1 VSEQRLTYRF
11 GPLERRGLLGPF
23 RLSQVTPVAL
33 AAISAVV
40 VVDAEPRAAGLVA
53 AFALIGAALTA
64 ALIPLGGGTLAEW
77 TPVGTRYALRRRT
90 GKTRFRSPLPTSGFR
105 TSGSGP
111 EMAKLPS
118 ALTGVTLLDIPYRQR
133 QLGVLA
139 DEGRRLLTA
148 ALACRVSAFD
158 LLDRAAQERRLAQWG
173 AVLRASSGTEIR
185 RLQWIERTMPAD
197 GDELTRWLHD
207 GRGPDAPSRGSA
219 LVESY
224 LELIGATSLVMH
236 EHEIL
241 VALQVEAAR
250 IRGDA
255 HAVLIEQTT
264 QLARNLQDAQ
274 IGVLGALSAG
284 QLAHVIRTAF
294 DPYVHAELPHLGRG
308 HDGLAP
314 AQAAPLASDEHWDHL
329 HADGAYHATYWI
341 SGWPRIDVGPMFM
354 NALLGP
360 AGPVRTVAVCF
371 EPIAPERSTREV
383 EAALT
388 RDRADRE
395 LRRRFGQ
402 AETARHRLA
411 QHAAE
416 VREAELAAGHGEVR
430 FSGYVTVSGRDMDEL
445 RHAAATTL
453 QHASRAHLELQ
464 RLYGAQ
470 SEAFTFTLPLARGL
484 R

>member
-1 VSEQRLTYRF
+1 
-11 GPLERRGLLGPF
+11 
-23 RLSQVTPVAL
+23 
-33 AAISAVV
+33 
-40 VVDAEPRAAGLVA
+40 
-53 AFALIGAALTA
+53 
-64 ALIPLGGGTLAEW
+64 
-77 TPVGTRYALRRRT
+77 
-90 GKTRFRSPLPTSGFR
+90 
-105 TSGSGP
+105 
-111 EMAKLPS
+111 
-118 ALTGVTLLDIPYRQR
+118 
-133 QLGVLA
+133 
-139 DEGRRLLTA
+139 
-148 ALACRVSAFD
+148 
-158 LLDRAAQERRLAQWG
+158 
-173 AVLRASSGTEIR
+173 
-185 RLQWIERTMPAD
+185 
-197 GDELTRWLHD
+197 
-207 GRGPDAPSRGSA
+207 

-224 LELIGATSLVMH
+224 LELIGATTLVMH

-241 VALQVEAAR
+241 VALQVDASR

-255 HAVLIEQTT
+255 HAVLIEQTM

-274 IGVLGALSAG
+274 IGVLGALGPG
-284 QLAHVIRTAF
+284 QLAQVIRTAF
-294 DPYVHAELPHLGRG
+294 DPYVRTETPRLGRT
-308 HDGLAP
+308 HDEHGGFAP

-329 HADGAYHATYWI
+329 QADGAYHATYWI
-341 SGWPRIDVGPMFM
+341 SAWPRIDVGPMFM

-371 EPIAPERSTREV
+371 EPIATDRSTREV

-416 VREAELAAGHGEVR
+416 LREAELAAGHGEVR
-430 FSGYVTVSGRDMDEL
+430 FAGYVTVSGRDIDEL
-445 RHAAATTL
+445 KHATANTL
-453 QHASRAHLELQ
+453 QHASRAHLELH